1 MAFVDLE
8 NAFPSVDRATLWV
21 KLHEWGV
28 RGPLMDW
35 LRMLYFRLRYV
46 VRCGGRISTAFQSF
60 IGILIGD
67 PASPHLWNLFMAD
80 FALKDDPDDITLNGR
95 RISHMEQ
102 ADDIVIFSTTREGLQ
117 RKLDELYRWCQL
129 NFVTINADKTKCL
142 VFNASRRTPPANCS
156 LDSVAMGGIVWL
168 E

>member
-95 RISHMEQ
+95 RISHMEHIWKM
-102 ADDIVIFSTTREGLQ
+102 ARCHVALHSSGRRDSAEG
-117 RKLDELYRWCQL
+117 
-129 NFVTINADKTKCL
+129 
-142 VFNASRRTPPANCS
+142 S
-156 LDSVAMGGIVWL
+156 LPFM
-168 E
+168 